1 MHKIIY
7 YTRTLLWYNR
17 VYNRIVHEH
26 YTLPPGEK
34 RRSWRRCVCVSFL
47 FSLFRWSFDRHVDDG
62 VVGGLSDSVKEKS

>member
-26 YTLPPGEK
+26 YTISPEQNGA
-34 RRSWRRCVCVSFL
+34 RGVGVCACVRFVSV
-47 FSLFRWSFDRHVDDG
+47 SLAS
-62 VVGGLSDSVKEKS
+62 VVF

>member
-17 VYNRIVHEH
+17 MYNRIVHEH

-34 RRSWRRCVCVSFL
+34 RRSWRRCVCVCV
-47 FSLFRWSFDRHVDDG
+47 FRFRFCCLRDRR
-62 VVGGLSDSVKEKS
+62 VVGGLSESSKEKS